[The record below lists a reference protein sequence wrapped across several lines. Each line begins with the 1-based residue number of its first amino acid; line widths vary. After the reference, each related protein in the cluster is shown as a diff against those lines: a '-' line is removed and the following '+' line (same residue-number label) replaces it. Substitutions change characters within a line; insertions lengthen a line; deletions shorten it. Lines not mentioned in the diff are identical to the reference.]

1 MKTWDEGKLLLLLR
15 VIIEVNLK
23 KLKLGPRNPS
33 KINNKCPVTMS
44 TASKYVRE

>member
-1 MKTWDEGKLLLLLR
+1 MQPIPTFKSNNRSKF
-15 VIIEVNLK
+15 K